1 MTDKIPSQLRIGI
14 CGSASVGKTSLA
26 DVLASDLGLPCLR
39 EEMRDY
45 LENTGINLAELPP
58 SEVATTLRQLW
69 EERKQK
75 ESQTPAF
82 IADNCPLDFAAYALY
97 YGCLNETNS
106 TIFLSKT
113 REFVAKY
120 DAIFVLPWG
129 ILPYTP
135 DGIRPASQHLQ
146 LRYQLILEGL
156 LRKYVDPKKLHFFPE
171 TITHLDDRCRWIR
184 SHIAPQR
191 ALQRRTTDSREARHK
206 GFVYLVGAGPGD
218 PKLLT
223 VRATELLQHADVVA
237 HDLLVSP
244 ETLAMVPANVELMPV
259 GRRYGAGRSNYRL
272 HPDVLTRA
280 QAGQT
285 VVRLKC
291 GDPLLFGRGGE
302 EAEEL
307 TEAGIP
313 FEIVPG
319 VSAAF
324 GAAAYSG
331 IPLTHRGLASEVLF
345 STGHDITDSSKSH
358 GDALR
363 PHPDHRTTVLY
374 MAARRL
380 QANIDRLMQDGY
392 ASDTPAALVA
402 SATTPHQQVI
412 AGTLATL
419 PQLVRS
425 IGPEIPALLIAGRV
439 VGLHAK
445 INWLESKRLRGSRVL
460 VARARPGASLIAR
473 HLRNLGASVLEAP
486 SITAAPLK
494 SYSDLEAAL
503 TNLQLFDAVVFGC
516 ADGVHF
522 MQQQLGIPPE
532 LKVIA
537 IGDQTKDALHH
548 AGIQPILAISG
559 HCHDALQQHSAIL
572 TGKRL
577 LLVTSAEGRPNLSK
591 ELSAIAAS
599 VETVAAYQVLHNFAL
614 LKQTHAAI
622 DLIVLPSSSAAT
634 LLLTSQS
641 GAKLKHLPII
651 AMGPATEAAA
661 LQCGAE
667 HVVRAPHDDIESI
680 VSCVLQHLTN
690 AQAAIDEAKQ
700 EERLVPA
707 GTKQ

>member
-1 MTDKIPSQLRIGI
+1 MINKIPPQLRIGI

-26 DVLASDLGLPCLR
+26 NALASDLGLPCLR

-45 LENTGINLAELPP
+45 LEGTGINLVELPP
-58 SEVATTLRQLW
+58 SEVAATLLQLW

-82 IADNCPLDFAAYALY
+82 IADNCSLDFAAYALY
-97 YGCLNETNS
+97 YGCLNEANS

-113 REFVAKY
+113 LEFVAKY

-129 ILPYTP
+129 VLPYTP

-171 TITHLDDRCRWIR
+171 KITHLDDRCRWVR
-184 SHIAPQR
+184 SLIMPQKP
-191 ALQRRTTDSREARHK
+191 LQQRTADTKETRSK

-223 VRATELLQHADVVA
+223 VRATELLKYADVVA
-237 HDLLVSP
+237 YDLLISP
-244 ETLAMVPANVELMPV
+244 ETLAMVPKNIELIPV
-259 GRRYGAGRSNYRL
+259 GRRYGAGKIDYRL
-272 HPDVLTRA
+272 HPDVLARA

-345 STGHDITDSSKSH
+345 STGHDTADSAHATNASI
-358 GDALR
+358 R
-363 PHPDHRTTVLY
+363 PPHPDHRTTVLY

-380 QANIDRLMQDGY
+380 QANVNRLIRDGY
-392 ASDTPAALVA
+392 APDTPAALVA
-402 SATTPHQQVI
+402 SATTPYQQVI

-419 PQLVRS
+419 PQLVKS
-425 IGPEIPALLIAGRV
+425 IDPDIPALLIAGRV
-439 VGLHAK
+439 VSLHNK
-445 INWLESKRLRGSRVL
+445 INWLGNKSLRGSQIL
-460 VARARPGASLIAR
+460 IARARPGTSRIAK

-486 SITAAPLK
+486 AISAVPLRD
-494 SYSDLEAAL
+494 YSALHAVLE
-503 TNLQLFDAVVFGC
+503 NLQRFDAVLFGC
-516 ADGVHF
+516 ADGVRF
-522 MQQQLGIPPE
+522 TQQHTGIPQGLPA
-532 LKVIA
+532 IA
-537 IGDQTKDALHH
+537 IGDQASQALHE
-548 AGIQPILAISG
+548 AGVVPSLAISG
-559 HCHDALQQHSAIL
+559 HCHDALQNHF
-572 TGKRL
+572 TTFERKHL
-577 LLVTSAEGRPNLSK
+577 LLITSDEGRPNLYK

-599 VETVAAYQVLHNFAL
+599 VEPVVAYQLLHDFASL
-614 LKQTHAAI
+614 TTAHTAP

-634 LLLTSQS
+634 RLLTSEW
-641 GAKLKHLPII
+641 GAKFKHFPIV

-661 LQCGAE
+661 KQRGADRIM
-667 HVVRAPHDDIESI
+667 RAPHDDIESI
-680 VSCVLQHLTN
+680 VSSVLQYLTD
-690 AQAAIDEAKQ
+690 AQMVTDEAKQ
-700 EERLVPA
+700 EERLALA
-707 GTKQ
+707 GVK